1 MTANTDIVEV
11 TTDNLEQYTEASTTQ
26 IENHLDVLYQ
36 LAEHDN
42 NELVKEQVNNVWQ
55 NALQL
60 RTTANT
66 AIDTAV
72 AARELAKTVQQQR
85 NQVIE
90 ELSTLQKA
98 IDTMDMDHAKVNYL
112 MEAVTEECWEEWV
125 DELDSSMYNETWTT
139 LNALGIEAIQVL
151 DEKILDVVRLLLNSI
166 TGKVIG
172 KPKSEELFKQLIE
185 SLIEEIGHDHRN
197 RHHHD

>member
-1 MTANTDIVEV
+1 MTQETDIVEIP
-11 TTDNLEQYTEASTTQ
+11 TDNLEQYAEASTNQ

-36 LAEHDN
+36 LAVHDD
-42 NELVKEQVNNVWQ
+42 NELVQQQVQNIWQ
-55 NALQL
+55 NTQQL

-72 AARELAKTVQQQR
+72 AARELARTVQEQR

-90 ELSTLQKA
+90 ELSVLQKA
-98 IDTMDMDHAKVNYL
+98 IDTMDIDHHKVNYL

-125 DELDSSMYNETWTT
+125 DEADSAMYNEIWTT
-139 LNALGIEAIQVL
+139 LNTIGIEGIQVI

-172 KPKSEELFKQLIE
+172 KPKSEELLKQLIK
-185 SLIEEIGHDHRN
+185 SLIEEIGHDHRDQYY
-197 RHHHD
+197 HD